1 MVGYTALWL
10 PNYSEINKH
19 LLCLLFIVTFSLMKT
34 ILSIDGGGIK
44 GIIPGMVLVELE
56 ERLRIRTGDDNAYV
70 AEYFD
75 FFAGTSTGGI
85 LTCLLLCPSKDN
97 PQKPRFS
104 AKEALNLYIE
114 NGTKIFDSRGFK
126 KVFADIGWVTE
137 RYDAKVLEDILLE
150 YFEDVK
156 LSELIKPCI
165 ITAYNIE
172 LRKAHIFR
180 QKVAKTRGNH
190 RDFFV
195 RDVCRATSAA
205 PTYFSVAE
213 IKSLAGVRYP
223 LLDGGMFATNPSLSA
238 FVEIKK
244 EPEED
249 FPNDIHILSLG
260 TGVSKQSYDSDE
272 LRDTKALFVVPA
284 LLDMMMGASTETS
297 HFYMKQ
303 IFGFL
308 GIPDHYVRL
317 EPMNLQSVEEK
328 LDAASPKNIQKLMA
342 LADRM
347 ISQRSQVIDVIVD
360 NLIKLKIE
368 KKEQHS

>member
-1 MVGYTALWL
+1 
-10 PNYSEINKH
+10 
-19 LLCLLFIVTFSLMKT
+19 MKT

-56 ERLRIRTGDDNAYV
+56 ERLKKRTGNPEAHIAD
-70 AEYFD
+70 YFD

-85 LTCLLLCPSKDN
+85 LTCLLLCPSKED
-97 PQKPRFS
+97 PTKPRFS
-104 AKEALNLYIE
+104 AKQALDLYIA
-114 NGTKIFDSRGFK
+114 NGAKIFESKGFK

-137 RYDAKVLEDILLE
+137 RYDAEFLEKILLE

-180 QKVAKTRGNH
+180 QKTAKSRGDQ
-190 RDFFV
+190 RDFYV

-223 LLDGGMFATNPSLSA
+223 LLDGGIFATNPSLSA
-238 FVEIKK
+238 FVEIKR
-244 EPEED
+244 EPDQE
-249 FPNDIHILSLG
+249 FAPNDIHILSLG
-260 TGVSKQSYDSDE
+260 TGVSKQSYDSEE
-272 LRDTKALFVVPA
+272 LSDTKALFVVPA
-284 LLDMMMGASTETS
+284 LLDMMMGAATETS

-303 IFGFL
+303 IFSFL
-308 GIPDHYVRL
+308 GIPDHYVRI
-317 EPMNLQSVEEK
+317 EPQNLQSVQER
-328 LDAASPKNIQKLMA
+328 LDAADPRNIQKLMS

-347 ISQRSQVIDVIVD
+347 ISQKYAVLDVIVD
-360 NLIKLKIE
+360 NLIKLKVDKALVE
-368 KKEQHS
+368 GGK

>member
-1 MVGYTALWL
+1 
-10 PNYSEINKH
+10 
-19 LLCLLFIVTFSLMKT
+19 MKT

-44 GIIPGMVLVELE
+44 GIIPAMVLVELE
-56 ERLRIRTGDDNAYV
+56 ERLRERTGDPEAYI
-70 AEYFD
+70 ANYFD

-85 LTCLLLCPSKDN
+85 LTCLLLCPSKDD
-97 PQKPRFS
+97 PTKPRFS
-104 AKEALNLYIE
+104 AKQALDLYVA
-114 NGTKIFDSRGFK
+114 NGSKIFESKGFK

-137 RYDAKVLEDILLE
+137 RYDAEFLEKILLE

-180 QKVAKTRGNH
+180 QKTAKSRGVH
-190 RDFFV
+190 RDFYV

-223 LLDGGMFATNPSLSA
+223 LLDGGIFATNPSLSA
-238 FVEIKK
+238 FVEIKR
-244 EPEED
+244 EPEQQF

-272 LRDTKALFVVPA
+272 LSDTKALFVVPA

-303 IFGFL
+303 IFSFL
-308 GIPDHYVRL
+308 GIPNNYIRL
-317 EPMNLQSVEEK
+317 EPQNLQSVQER
-328 LDAASPKNIQKLMA
+328 LDAADAKNIQKLMS

-347 ISQRSQVIDVIVD
+347 ISQRHQVLDLIVD
-360 NLIKLKIE
+360 NLIKLKVNSILE
-368 KKEQHS
+368 NGDD

>member
-1 MVGYTALWL
+1 
-10 PNYSEINKH
+10 
-19 LLCLLFIVTFSLMKT
+19 MKT

-44 GIIPGMVLVELE
+44 GIIPGMVLAELE
-56 ERLRIRTGDDNAYV
+56 DRLRKKTGNNNAYI
-70 AEYFD
+70 AQYFD

-85 LTCLLLCPSKDN
+85 LTCLLLCPSKED
-97 PQKPRFS
+97 PTKPRFS
-104 AKEALNLYIE
+104 ARDALNLYVE
-114 NGTKIFDSRGFK
+114 NGPKIFESKGFK

-137 RYDAKVLEDILLE
+137 RYDAEFLEKILLD

-156 LSELIKPCI
+156 LSDLIKPCI

-180 QKVAKTRGNH
+180 QKVAKERGDS
-190 RDFFV
+190 RDFYV

-213 IKSLAGVRYP
+213 IHSIAGVRYP
-223 LLDGGMFATNPSLSA
+223 LLDGGIFATNPSLSA

-244 EPEED
+244 EPD
-249 FPNDIHILSLG
+249 DLFPNDIHILSLG

-284 LLDMMMGASTETS
+284 LLDMMMSASTETS

-303 IFGFL
+303 IFSFL
-308 GIPDHYVRL
+308 GIPDHYIRL
-317 EPMNLQSVEEK
+317 EPQNLQSVQEK
-328 LDAASPKNIQKLMA
+328 LDAADPKNIQKLMA

-347 ISQRSQVIDVIVD
+347 ISQRSNVIDVIVD
-360 NLIKLKIE
+360 NLIKLKGP
-368 KKEQHS
+368 KVVDNVKS

>member
-1 MVGYTALWL
+1 
-10 PNYSEINKH
+10 
-19 LLCLLFIVTFSLMKT
+19 MKT

-56 ERLRIRTGDDNAYV
+56 ERLKQRTGNAE
-70 AEYFD
+70 AHIADYFD

-85 LTCLLLCPSKDN
+85 LTCLLLCPSKDD
-97 PQKPRFS
+97 PKKPRFT
-104 AKEALNLYIE
+104 AKQALDLYIA
-114 NGTKIFDSRGFK
+114 NGAKIFETKGIK
-126 KVFADIGWVTE
+126 KAFADIGWVTE
-137 RYDAKVLEDILLE
+137 RYDAEFLEKILLQ

-180 QKVAKTRGNH
+180 QKTAKSRGIH
-190 RDFFV
+190 RDFYV

-213 IKSLAGVRYP
+213 IYSLAGVRYP
-223 LLDGGMFATNPSLSA
+223 LLDGGIFATNPSLSA
-238 FVEIKK
+238 FVEIKR
-244 EPEED
+244 EPEQE
-249 FPNDIHILSLG
+249 FEPNDIHILSLG

-284 LLDMMMGASTETS
+284 LLDMMMGAATETS

-303 IFGFL
+303 IFSYL
-308 GIPDHYVRL
+308 GIPDHYVRI
-317 EPMNLQSVEEK
+317 EPMNLQSVQERM
-328 LDAASPKNIQKLMA
+328 DAASPKNIQKLMA

-347 ISQRSQVIDVIVD
+347 ISQRHQVLDVIVD
-360 NLIKLKIE
+360 NLIKLKINRDLDAE
-368 KKEQHS
+368 GKAITRRLAR

>member
-1 MVGYTALWL
+1 
-10 PNYSEINKH
+10 
-19 LLCLLFIVTFSLMKT
+19 MKT

-56 ERLRIRTGDDNAYV
+56 ERLRVKTGKKDAFI

-85 LTCLLLCPSKDN
+85 LTCLLLCPSKEN
-97 PQKPRFS
+97 PKKPRFS
-104 AKEALNLYIE
+104 AREALNLYID
-114 NGTKIFDSRGFK
+114 NGSKIFESKGLK

-137 RYDAKVLEDILLE
+137 RYNAEFLEQILLE
-150 YFEDVK
+150 YFDDVK

-180 QKVAKTRGNH
+180 QKVAKARGDQ
-190 RDFFV
+190 RDFYV

-213 IKSLAGVRYP
+213 ITSLAGVRYP
-223 LLDGGMFATNPSLSA
+223 LLDGGIFATNPSLSA

-244 EPEED
+244 EPQEL
-249 FPNDIHILSLG
+249 FPNDIYILSLG

-284 LLDMMMGASTETS
+284 LLDMMMSASTETS

-303 IFGFL
+303 IFSFL
-308 GIPDHYVRL
+308 GIPDHYIRL
-317 EPMNLQSVEEK
+317 EPQNLQSVEER
-328 LDAASPKNIQKLMA
+328 LDAADPKNIQKLVA

-347 ISQRSQVIDVIVD
+347 ISQRHRVIDVIVD
-360 NLIKLKIE
+360 NLIKLKVDITE
-368 KKEQHS
+368 KK

>member
-1 MVGYTALWL
+1 
-10 PNYSEINKH
+10 
-19 LLCLLFIVTFSLMKT
+19 MKT

-56 ERLRIRTGDDNAYV
+56 ERLKQHTGNIDAHIAD
-70 AEYFD
+70 YFD

-85 LTCLLLCPSKDN
+85 LTCLLLCPSKED
-97 PQKPRFS
+97 PEKPRFS
-104 AKEALNLYIE
+104 AKEALDLYVE
-114 NGTKIFDSRGFK
+114 NGAKIFESKGFK

-137 RYDAKVLEDILLE
+137 RYDAQFLEKILLQ
-150 YFEDVK
+150 YFGEVK
-156 LSELIKPCI
+156 LSELVKPCI

-180 QKVAKTRGNH
+180 QKTAKSRGDS
-190 RDFFV
+190 RDFYV

-213 IKSLAGVRYP
+213 INSLTGVRYP
-223 LLDGGMFATNPSLSA
+223 LLDGGIFATNPSLSA
-238 FVEIKK
+238 FVEIKR
-244 EPEED
+244 EPGED
-249 FPNDIHILSLG
+249 FSTNDIHILSLG

-284 LLDMMMGASTETS
+284 LLDMMMGAATETS

-303 IFGFL
+303 IFTFL
-308 GIPDHYVRL
+308 GIPDHYVRI
-317 EPMNLQSVEEK
+317 EPQNLQSVQER
-328 LDAASPKNIQKLMA
+328 LDAADPKNIQKLMS

-347 ISQRSQVIDVIVD
+347 ISQKYELLDVIVD
-360 NLIKLKIE
+360 NLIKLKTSKEDTGVKVKNLIE
-368 KKEQHS
+368 KKG

>member
-1 MVGYTALWL
+1 
-10 PNYSEINKH
+10 
-19 LLCLLFIVTFSLMKT
+19 MKT

-56 ERLRIRTGDDNAYV
+56 ERLRQRTGDNDAHI
-70 AEYFD
+70 ASYFD

-85 LTCLLLCPSKDN
+85 LTCLLLCPSKDD
-97 PQKPRFS
+97 PTKPRFS
-104 AKEALNLYIE
+104 AREALDLYIT
-114 NGTKIFDSRGFK
+114 NGTKIFESKGFK

-137 RYDAKVLEDILLE
+137 RYDAEFLEKILLE

-180 QKVAKTRGNH
+180 QKTAKSRGVH
-190 RDFFV
+190 RDFYV

-223 LLDGGMFATNPSLSA
+223 LLDGGIFATNPSLSA
-238 FVEIKK
+238 FVEIKR
-244 EPEED
+244 EPEQEF

-260 TGVSKQSYDSDE
+260 TGVSKQSYDSNE

-284 LLDMMMGASTETS
+284 LLDMMMGAATETS

-303 IFGFL
+303 IFSFL
-308 GIPDHYVRL
+308 GIPDNYIRL
-317 EPMNLQSVEEK
+317 EPQNLQSVEER
-328 LDAASPKNIQKLMA
+328 LDAADARNIQKLMA

-347 ISQRSQVIDVIVD
+347 ISQRNQVLDVIVD
-360 NLIKLKIE
+360 NLIKLKRN
-368 KKEQHS
+368 KELEEGGK